1 MNTFKEYFNL
11 FHCNFCTFFVDDADE
26 FDDEPEVDHEQND
39 EMSLAQMLNR
49 HRQDED
55 YYGGYEYDEY

>member
-1 MNTFKEYFNL
+1 MNTFKESFNL
-11 FHCNFCTFFVDDADE
+11 FYCKFCTFVVDDADE

-55 YYGGYEYDEY
+55 YYGGYDYDEY

>member
-1 MNTFKEYFNL
+1 L
-11 FHCNFCTFFVDDADE
+11 FHCDFCTFVVDDADE

>member
-1 MNTFKEYFNL
+1 MNTFKQSFNL
-11 FHCNFCTFFVDDADE
+11 FHCDFCTFVVDDADE
-26 FDDEPEVDHEQND
+26 FDDEPEVEHEQTD

>member
-1 MNTFKEYFNL
+1 MNTFKQSFNL
-11 FHCNFCTFFVDDADE
+11 FHRDFCTFVVDDADE
-26 FDDEPEVDHEQND
+26 FDDEPEVEHEQTD